1 MSLASYLKETKG
13 ELKHMSWPTTS
24 QIITYSLA
32 VIAISIFTSL
42 YLGFFDYLFSL
53 ALDKFILR

>member
-1 MSLASYLKETKG
+1 MSLATYLKETKG

-24 QIITYSLA
+24 QIIIYTIA
-32 VIAISIFTSL
+32 VIIISVLTSL
-42 YLGFFDYLFSL
+42 YLGFFDYLFSI

>member
-24 QIITYSLA
+24 QIIAYTIA
-32 VIAISIFTSL
+32 VIIISVFTAL

>member
-1 MSLASYLKETKG
+1 
-13 ELKHMSWPTTS
+13 MSWPTTS
-24 QIITYSLA
+24 QIIAYTIA
-32 VIAISIFTSL
+32 VIIISVFTAL